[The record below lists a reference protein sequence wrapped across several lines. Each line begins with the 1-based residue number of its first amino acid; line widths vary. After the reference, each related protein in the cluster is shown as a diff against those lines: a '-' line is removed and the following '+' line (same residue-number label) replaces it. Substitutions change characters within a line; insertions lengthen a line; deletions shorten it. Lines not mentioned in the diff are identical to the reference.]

1 MAFDLSKRAVRPPSL
16 LSSHLSLPQALDL
29 ANLTPRFQLIQC
41 RNCMLFSLIEKGD
54 RVSHVV
60 TTDHCF
66 VETVVY
72 MYIPIRESGEGI
84 IINDKS

>member
-1 MAFDLSKRAVRPPSL
+1 
-16 LSSHLSLPQALDL
+16 
-29 ANLTPRFQLIQC
+29 
-41 RNCMLFSLIEKGD
+41 MLFSLIEKGD